1 MARPLLPFQNNLW
14 DPHVLFSLHRWWLVA
29 ANGQRTKQ
37 GNDIIFHDWA
47 NANTFY
53 FIFHFFSS
61 SLSFRG
67 ILLYIANKTKHNTA
81 YILIF
86 FRNNI
91 PNWLT
96 FRFPFVTWKYIC
108 VCVLWGSISFFFKW
122 WESNKT
128 RCLFSNSR
136 IHSLSPILAL
146 PLSLSLAASISLSVS
161 FKFIKSACFVQS
173 VCHQRASKKHPNF
186 MRIYAKLIFRW
197 KIRMED
203 IRIRFIVNM
212 CLCVVCCVLLL
223 VPIHSLP
230 LSPSLHPLLYHVV
243 FFLLYVGR
251 GYWKGPFLTVE
262 RARYSHKFNKTHKL
276 SADFHQLW
284 IDCCL
289 FVSV

>member
-1 MARPLLPFQNNLW
+1 MMRIERDALPF
-14 DPHVLFSLHRWWLVA
+14 HSH
-29 ANGQRTKQ
+29 T
-37 GNDIIFHDWA
+37 
-47 NANTFY
+47 
-53 FIFHFFSS
+53 
-61 SLSFRG
+61 
-67 ILLYIANKTKHNTA
+67 
-81 YILIF
+81 
-86 FRNNI
+86 
-91 PNWLT
+91 
-96 FRFPFVTWKYIC
+96 
-108 VCVLWGSISFFFKW
+108 
-122 WESNKT
+122 
-128 RCLFSNSR
+128 R
-136 IHSLSPILAL
+136 IHSLSPIRAL
-146 PLSLSLAASISLSVS
+146 PLSSSAAISLSVS

-212 CLCVVCCVLLL
+212 CLCAVSCSSFLFSLARTISASFFL
-223 VPIHSLP
+223 VSCFL
-230 LSPSLHPLLYHVV
+230 
-243 FFLLYVGR
+243 LLYVGR